1 MKLIFGG
8 AYQGKLDY
16 ALQLITQTTTATTTA
31 TTGTTTTGTTIGTHT
46 AVNGI
51 NHHTGTTGTTT
62 DTIGTEGTLVYTCP
76 DIRSCDTPED
86 CLAALDLSGEIA
98 KAEKAAG
105 GTAPGAPLV
114 IDHLERMVYAFID
127 AGRDPVAYIKEHP
140 EIWEGRIVIIEDIS
154 QGVVPIDTKERAWRE
169 ANGRVMAYLAGK
181 AETVTRIFC
190 GIPQVLKQK

>member
-16 ALQLITQTTTATTTA
+16 ALQLITQTTTGTTTA
-31 TTGTTTTGTTIGTHT
+31 TIGTTGTEGTHT
-46 AVNGI
+46 AVNGT
-51 NHHTGTTGTTT
+51 NHHT

-86 CLAALDLSGEIA
+86 CLAALDLSGA
-98 KAEKAAG
+98 LKKA
-105 GTAPGAPLV
+105 TSPTPLV

-140 EIWEGRIVIIEDIS
+140 EIWEGRIVIIEDVS

>member
-16 ALQLITQTTTATTTA
+16 ALQLITQPTTATTTA
-31 TTGTTTTGTTIGTHT
+31 TTGTHT
-46 AVNGI
+46 AVNGT
-51 NHHTGTTGTTT
+51 NHHT

-127 AGRDPVAYIKEHP
+127 AGRDPVAYNLGGSYCHY
-140 EIWEGRIVIIEDIS
+140 R
-154 QGVVPIDTKERAWRE
+154 R
-169 ANGRVMAYLAGK
+169 YLSGSS
-181 AETVTRIFC
+181 
-190 GIPQVLKQK
+190 PY

>member
-16 ALQLITQTTTATTTA
+16 ALQLIKQ
-31 TTGTTTTGTTIGTHT
+31 
-46 AVNGI
+46 
-51 NHHTGTTGTTT
+51 TT
-62 DTIGTEGTLVYTCP
+62 DTTGHIDTTGQSGHAATNGLVYTCP
-76 DIRSCDTPED
+76 DIRSCETPEG
-86 CLAALDLSGEIA
+86 CIAALDLSGA
-98 KAEKAAG
+98 LCRAG
-105 GTAPGAPLV
+105 NLKGSEASDASLPQPAI

>member
-1 MKLIFGG
+1 MKGNNMKLIFGG

-16 ALQLITQTTTATTTA
+16 ALQLITQTTTATTGTATA
-31 TTGTTTTGTTIGTHT
+31 TTGTTT
-46 AVNGI
+46 AVNGA
-51 NHHTGTTGTTT
+51 NHHT